1 MADVTLTIGDRRH
14 AVACPPGQENQLRRL
29 GTMLDAHWSTAAR
42 ASGGLSGERTMLF
55 VALMLADALDE
66 AERRPS
72 EVEDVDDKDDKDD
85 KGALL
90 AGIADKLEALATA
103 LEQ

>member
-14 AVACPPGQENQLRRL
+14 SVACPPGQEDQLRRL
-29 GTMLDAHWSTAAR
+29 GTMLDAHWTTAQR

-66 AERRPS
+66 ADRRPA
-72 EVEDVDDKDDKDD
+72 EVKDE
-85 KGALL
+85 ALL
-90 AGIADKLEALATA
+90 AGIAAKLESLAAA
-103 LEQ
+103 LEK

>member
-14 AVACPPGQENQLRRL
+14 TVACPDGQEDQVRRL

-42 ASGGLSGERTMLF
+42 ASGGLNGERTMLF

-66 AERRPS
+66 ADRRPAAA
-72 EVEDVDDKDDKDD
+72 KD
-85 KGALL
+85 AVLL
-90 AGIADKLEALATA
+90 ERIADRLESLAA
-103 LEQ
+103 SLEQ

>member
-14 AVACPPGQENQLRRL
+14 TVACPDGQEDQVRRL
-29 GTMLDAHWSTAAR
+29 GTRLDAQWATAVR
-42 ASGGLSGERTMLF
+42 ASGGLNGERTMMF

-66 AERRPS
+66 ADRRPA
-72 EVEDVDDKDDKDD
+72 EVKDEV
-85 KGALL
+85 LL
-90 AGIADKLEALATA
+90 ATIAERLESLADS

>member
-14 AVACPPGQENQLRRL
+14 SVACPDGQEDQLRRL
-29 GTMLDAHWSTAAR
+29 GTLLDARYASAVR
-42 ASGGLSGERTMLF
+42 ASGGLNGERTMLF

-66 AERRPS
+66 AERRPAEAMES
-72 EVEDVDDKDDKDD
+72 V
-85 KGALL
+85 LL
-90 AGIADKLEALATA
+90 DRLAERLEALAVS